1 MPTLEPPAPDRS
13 RSPRVPAAVTC
24 GETGPLTGADLAV
37 LAGILA
43 VGFVYFWLSQRGAS
57 FYSGDTSYI
66 ELARSILDR
75 SYGFNFRHETMLPPG
90 FPAIVA
96 ALTAVFSDSHEV
108 MVRAITVFTTLGLG
122 VTYLLLRREAGRTFA
137 TAVTTLLFA
146 SPTVFGFAT
155 KMVFSDLP
163 YLLTSMTALLMLSSL
178 DVAETSRTGSVRWVL
193 CGFLIL
199 ASLLI
204 RSAGITLVLGLAAWL
219 AVSCWRDPT
228 SAVRRCKTFVPFLMA
243 GLIVQAGWMAWVKKT
258 EAPAEWPIGGYP
270 RSYLSQLSVKNGNRP
285 ELGTASA
292 SDLPRRVAQNLA
304 AHAAG
309 FVEAVTG
316 KGGRLPH
323 AWFTP
328 WVIGPVL
335 LIILGLYVSV
345 WPTGGK
351 PEDWYFVAHES
362 MYLLWPWDLEMRFIL
377 PVVPLACL
385 YFWRGIRTVVGW
397 ANQTPNLAM
406 SAGLLLGVVCGL
418 SATTYGWRVGGL
430 RSKLAAECW
439 WLFVIWILIVLWRR
453 RVPAESVHPVF
464 NGTSATSYRHAAVAL
479 CMVLFLLNAST
490 LTGIARENLTFDAT
504 HERVYAPI
512 LAAKWIRSHT
522 PRNTVVMARQMDV
535 VYHYGGRRVV
545 WFPPISDPAV
555 LYDGIRRHHVSLI
568 VVDADRGL
576 ETYWRPGETD
586 CFERLLKAYPTTF
599 RLVQR
604 GRQEQ
609 IYAVALN
616 EADEGPTCA
625 SPIAS
630 DYPLCGSSAACRC
643 DQLVARR

>member
-1 MPTLEPPAPDRS
+1 MSTLAPLAVARS
-13 RSPRVPAAVTC
+13 RAPQSRAGVAC
-24 GETGPLTGADLAV
+24 GETGSLTGADFAV

-43 VGFVYFWLSQRGAS
+43 VGSVYFLLSQRGAS

-96 ALTAVFSDSHEV
+96 VLTAVFSDSHAV

-146 SPTVFGFAT
+146 SPAVFGFAT

-163 YLLTSMTALLMLSSL
+163 YLLTSMTALLILSSL
-178 DVAETSRTGSVRWVL
+178 DVAETSRTRSVRWVL
-193 CGFLIL
+193 CGFLML

-204 RSAGITLVLGLAAWL
+204 RSAGITLVVGLAAWL

-228 SAVRRCKTFVPFLMA
+228 SAVRRCKTFVPFFLA
-243 GLIVQAGWMAWVKKT
+243 GLIVQAGWMAWVKKA

-270 RSYLSQLSVKNGNRP
+270 QSYTSQLRVKNGNEP
-285 ELGTASA
+285 ELGMASA
-292 SDLPRRVAQNLA
+292 ADLPARVTENLA

-323 AWFTP
+323 AWYTP
-328 WVIGPVL
+328 WVIGPIL
-335 LIILGLYVSV
+335 LIILGLYSSV

-362 MYLLWPWDLEMRFIL
+362 MYLLWPWKLEMRFIL

-385 YFWRGIRTVVGW
+385 YFWRGIRRVAGW

-406 SAGLLLGVVCGL
+406 SAGLLLGVVCGV

-439 WLFVIWILIVLWRR
+439 WLFVIWILIVFWRR
-453 RVPAESVHPVF
+453 RVPAEAVHPVF
-464 NGTSATSYRHAAVAL
+464 DVASATPYRHAAVAL
-479 CMVLFLLNAST
+479 YIVLFFLNAGT
-490 LTGIARENLTFDAT
+490 LTGIARENLAFDVAR
-504 HERVYAPI
+504 ERTYAPI

-522 PRNTVVMARQMDV
+522 PRNTVVMARHMDV
-535 VYHYGGRRVV
+535 VYHYGERRVV

-568 VVDADRGL
+568 VVEADRGV
-576 ETYWRPGETD
+576 ETYWRPGETE

-616 EADEGPTCA
+616 EADEEPTCA
-625 SPIAS
+625 SPTAS
-630 DYPLCGSSAACRC
+630 DYPPCGLSAASRY
-643 DQLVARR
+643 DPRAARR

>member
-1 MPTLEPPAPDRS
+1 MPTLAPAVAPS
-13 RSPRVPAAVTC
+13 RAPQSRAGVAC
-24 GETGPLTGADLAV
+24 GETGPLTGADLAI

-43 VGFVYFWLSQRGAS
+43 VGSVYFWLSQRGTS

-75 SYGFNFRHETMLPPG
+75 SYEFNFRRETMLPPG

-96 ALTAVFSDSHEV
+96 VLIAVFSDSHAV

-137 TAVTTLLFA
+137 ALVTALLFA
-146 SPTVFGFAT
+146 SPTVFGFGT
-155 KMVFSDLP
+155 RMVFSDLP

-178 DVAETSRTGSVRWVL
+178 DVAETSRTRSVRWVL
-193 CGFLIL
+193 CGFLML

-219 AVSCWRDPT
+219 AVSCLRDPT
-228 SAVRRCKTFVPFLMA
+228 RAVRRCKTFVPFLLA

-270 RSYLSQLSVKNGNRP
+270 RSYLSQLSVKNGNQP

-292 SDLPRRVAQNLA
+292 ADLPNRVVQNLA
-304 AHAAG
+304 AHSVG

-323 AWFTP
+323 DWFTP

-335 LIILGLYVSV
+335 LIILGLCASV
-345 WPTGGK
+345 WPAGGK

-377 PVVPLACL
+377 PIVPLACL
-385 YFWRGIRTVVGW
+385 YFWRGIRTVAGW
-397 ANQTPNLAM
+397 AIRTPRFAA
-406 SAGLLLGVVCGL
+406 SAGLLLGVVCGV
-418 SATTYGWRVGGL
+418 SATTYGWSVAGM

-439 WLFVIWILIVLWRR
+439 WLFVLSILIFLWRR
-453 RVPAESVHPVF
+453 RAPAGTAHPFWGV
-464 NGTSATSYRHAAVAL
+464 TSATSYRYGAAAL
-479 CMVLFLLNAST
+479 CMVFFALNAT
-490 LTGIARENLTFDAT
+490 ALTGIARENLYFDVT
-504 HERVYAPI
+504 HERAYAPI
-512 LAAKWIRSHT
+512 LAAQWIRSHT
-522 PRNTVVMARQMDV
+522 PTNTIVMARQMDV
-535 VYHYGGRRVV
+535 VYRYAERRVV

-555 LYDGIRRHHVSLI
+555 LYDGIRHHHVSLI
-568 VVDADRGL
+568 VVEVDRGV

-586 CFERLLKAYPTTF
+586 CIERLLKAYPAAFT
-599 RLVQR
+599 LIQR
-604 GRQEQ
+604 GRDEQ
-609 IYAVALN
+609 IYAVVPE
-616 EADEGPTCA
+616 EANDGTITCA
-625 SPIAS
+625 GPPES

-643 DQLVARR
+643 DLRAARP